1 MAGERRENSPKFAG
15 SSLTLVFGSRPVH
28 RNSGALKTHCGT
40 TALESLN
47 HCRCVGSLNLIF
59 GIWREHMETE
69 SWCHFREV
77 GEKNNCCHFL
87 VQFNETVELSGTR
100 KRRTMGKTWSG
111 GNISDL
117 VRHPGQRPWFRIW
130 QLPST
135 PSDPFSGDDL
145 QMETSER
152 REGDGGRG
160 GVCDTRWEG
169 GREGG
174 K

>member
-28 RNSGALKTHCGT
+28 RNSGALKTHCGK

-47 HCRCVGSLNLIF
+47 HCRSVGSLNLIF

-69 SWCHFREV
+69 VLMSLTGSRREKQLLSLFGTV
-77 GEKNNCCHFL
+77 Y
-87 VQFNETVELSGTR
+87 ETVGFSGTR
-100 KRRTMGKTWSG
+100 KRRTMGKTRSG

-160 GVCDTRWEG
+160 GVCDTRGEG